1 MGFLFWSEEKNMIE
15 NISISVREIIEFVLR
30 SGDIKTV
37 FLSSARAVDGIRI
50 HKEVQK
56 KYKKKYEKYESEVQI
71 SRCNNIDNT
80 VLEIA
85 GRVDGII
92 LDGNIPIIDEIKS
105 VTIDMD
111 GIHEDY
117 NLMHWAQGKMYA
129 YMYMEDHELDE
140 IIVQISYCN
149 IKSKEIKC
157 FKKHYSIDEL
167 RKFYNEVL
175 DGYMAFASL
184 VGEYKKKKSGS
195 IETLEFPFDGY
206 RDNQRKLMK
215 GVYKMVT
222 DGEKMFARAPTGT
235 GKTIATI
242 FPTVK
247 SIVKK
252 DKKIFYLTAKTIGR
266 EVAKDTVNILKDKGL
281 ILKSI
286 VITAKDKI
294 CLHEEKRCD
303 GDYCPYAKGHYDR
316 INDALLDILENEDS
330 YDMEKI
336 MEYSQKHMVCP
347 YEFSLDI
354 SLYCD
359 LIICDYNY
367 AFDPGAMLRRYFSDE
382 ISDEVKT
389 KNNYVFL
396 VDEAHNLVDRSREM
410 YSAKISKKM
419 VLDLKKKIK
428 GKDKKLYKYYDELN
442 KHLIDKRKEMET
454 CKSLIFERYD
464 DKVEELVRG
473 IIHRT
478 EKVFYSL
485 SDWEHKDSL
494 LEAYFD
500 LYDFIKKLQLY
511 DESYVTY
518 YEKSRDEVIL
528 KVFCLNP
535 RTNLMSY
542 TKNASS
548 VVFFSATLSP
558 MDYFMNLLGGD
569 ENSYY
574 FDALSPFEQEKLCL
588 ITHQGISTRYKDREN
603 SYGDIVETIFKA
615 VKHKKGNYLVFFPS
629 YKYMEDVWEIL
640 IEEYDE
646 EDMDIVKQEKGLNE
660 QEKEEFLNRF
670 DENNEKT
677 MLAMS
682 VLGGIFGEG
691 IDLKGEKLS
700 GVIIVGV
707 GLPMICLERD
717 LIKEHY
723 DKDQDKGFKYSYMYP
738 GFNKVLQ
745 AVGRVIRTNDDTG
758 IAVLID
764 DRFAYSNYR
773 RIFPQEWSHMK
784 YCRKSDEVG
793 RLVEKFWN

>member
-1 MGFLFWSEEKNMIE
+1 
-15 NISISVREIIEFVLR
+15 
-30 SGDIKTV
+30 
-37 FLSSARAVDGIRI
+37 
-50 HKEVQK
+50 
-56 KYKKKYEKYESEVQI
+56 
-71 SRCNNIDNT
+71 
-80 VLEIA
+80 
-85 GRVDGII
+85 
-92 LDGNIPIIDEIKS
+92 
-105 VTIDMD
+105 
-111 GIHEDY
+111 
-117 NLMHWAQGKMYA
+117 
-129 YMYMEDHELDE
+129 
-140 IIVQISYCN
+140 
-149 IKSKEIKC
+149 
-157 FKKHYSIDEL
+157 
-167 RKFYNEVL
+167 
-175 DGYMAFASL
+175 
-184 VGEYKKKKSGS
+184 
-195 IETLEFPFDGY
+195 
-206 RDNQRKLMK
+206 
-215 GVYKMVT
+215 
-222 DGEKMFARAPTGT
+222 
-235 GKTIATI
+235 
-242 FPTVK
+242 
-247 SIVKK
+247 
-252 DKKIFYLTAKTIGR
+252 
-266 EVAKDTVNILKDKGL
+266 
-281 ILKSI
+281 
-286 VITAKDKI
+286 
-294 CLHEEKRCD
+294 
-303 GDYCPYAKGHYDR
+303 
-316 INDALLDILENEDS
+316 
-330 YDMEKI
+330 
-336 MEYSQKHMVCP
+336 MVCP

-454 CKSLIFERYD
+454 CKSLVFERYD

-511 DESYVTY
+511 DDSYVTY

-717 LIKEHY
+717 LIKNHY
-723 DKDQDKGFKYSYMYP
+723 DKDSDKGFKYSYVYP

-773 RIFPQEWSHMK
+773 RIFPQEWTHMR
-784 YCRKSDEVG
+784 YCRNSSEVG
-793 RLVEKFWN
+793 RSIEKFWSSV